1 MKKLAS
7 TLPNMIVS
15 LGVITIV
22 AASLLAWAHSVTA
35 EPIAQAEKQTRVDAI
50 KNVLPA
56 FDNDPLAKSA
66 EIYQLGEGNA
76 PFTVYPAYEGDK
88 FVGAAVEGYTKS
100 GFSGE
105 VKVMYGFDAEGVVS
119 GFQVLS
125 HAETPGLGAKMN
137 EWFRMEEGNRSV
149 IGKNPAIVNM
159 TVAKDGGAIDAI
171 TAATISSRAFLSAL
185 RDCFQAFETY
195 KKDLNNE

>member
-56 FDNDPLAKSA
+56 FDNDPLAKST

-105 VKVMYGFDAEGVVS
+105 IKVMYGFDAEGVVS

>member
-7 TLPNMIVS
+7 TLPNMIIS

-35 EPIAQAEKQTRVDAI
+35 EPIAQAEKQTRVAAI
-50 KNVLPA
+50 KDVLPA
-56 FDNDPLAKSA
+56 FDNDPLTSAK
-66 EIYQLGEGNA
+66 EIYQLGEANA

-88 FVGAAVEGYTKS
+88 FVGAAVEGYTTN

-105 VKVMYGFDAEGVVS
+105 IKIMYGFDAEGIVS

-149 IGKNPAIVNM
+149 LGKNPAVVNM

>member
-7 TLPNMIVS
+7 TLPNMIIS

-50 KNVLPA
+50 KDVLPA
-56 FDNDPLAKSA
+56 FDNDPLTSAK
-66 EIYQLGEGNA
+66 EIYQLGEANA

-88 FVGAAVEGYTKS
+88 FVGAAVEGYTTN

-105 VKVMYGFDAEGVVS
+105 IKIMYGFDAEGLVS

-149 IGKNPAIVNM
+149 LGKNPAVVNM

>member
-50 KNVLPA
+50 KNVLPT
-56 FDNDPLAKSA
+56 FDNDPLAKST